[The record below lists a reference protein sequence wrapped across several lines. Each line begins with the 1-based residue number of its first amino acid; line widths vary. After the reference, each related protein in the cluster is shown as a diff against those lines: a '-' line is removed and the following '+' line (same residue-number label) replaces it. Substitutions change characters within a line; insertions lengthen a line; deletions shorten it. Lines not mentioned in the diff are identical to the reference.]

1 MIKKPEQTG
10 RIQIQT
16 QAMQKEL
23 MESGDEQKR
32 TLANNSKNKCII
44 NYIRVVKNW
53 AFTKRNSSHLQCFKA
68 VFYDQ
73 SVASGN
79 NNNGQLDW

>member
-44 NYIRVVKNW
+44 NYIRVVKN
-53 AFTKRNSSHLQCFKA
+53 
-68 VFYDQ
+68 
-73 SVASGN
+73 
-79 NNNGQLDW
+79 